1 MDLGTLISQKRK
13 QAGLTID
20 ELSMRSGVPKGTLN
34 KILNGITRDPQ
45 LETVKA
51 LARALGCTLEDF
63 DDTPRPRTLTQPEFD
78 LIQKYRRLDNNSRR
92 LVDLVIDRNCAAD
105 RPPIDFVYTNI
116 KSSAS
121 LFLFSKNNAA
131 KAKTVQTFWS
141 ARFFSGLAAAGGWLS
156 PGLGPAGAGPSDGSR
171 PEI

>member
-1 MDLGTLISQKRK
+1 MTIQARIGILKTTRQGRFHHGFGHIDFAERK

-20 ELSMRSGVPKGTLN
+20 ELSARSGVPKGTLN

-78 LIQKYRRLDNNSRR
+78 LIRKYRRLDSDSRR
-92 LVDLVIDRNCAAD
+92 LVDLVIDQELR
-105 RPPIDFVYTNI
+105 RG
-116 KSSAS
+116 
-121 LFLFSKNNAA
+121 
-131 KAKTVQTFWS
+131 QT
-141 ARFFSGLAAAGGWLS
+141 
-156 PGLGPAGAGPSDGSR
+156 DD
-171 PEI
+171 

>member
-20 ELSMRSGVPKGTLN
+20 ELSIRSGVPKGTLN

-63 DDTPRPRTLTQPEFD
+63 DDTPRPRALTQPEFD
-78 LIQKYRRLDNNSRR
+78 LIQKYRRLDSSSRR
-92 LVDLVIDRNCAAD
+92 LVDLVIDQELRRGESTD
-105 RPPIDFVYTNI
+105 
-116 KSSAS
+116 
-121 LFLFSKNNAA
+121 
-131 KAKTVQTFWS
+131 
-141 ARFFSGLAAAGGWLS
+141 
-156 PGLGPAGAGPSDGSR
+156 
-171 PEI
+171 